1 MIIAVIVSAVLLS
14 ASSDNTNDVA
24 ATEEDI
30 EAVQLRSLKNFHLKT
45 GGETWINSDGWN
57 LTGDDKTHH
66 CTWFGIRCGGLNDVQ
81 SISLPNNNLTSSDY
95 DFAEIQN
102 ITSIQELDL
111 SLNSLDGDVT
121 NLTTFLSS
129 LSAFR
134 KFDFRFNI
142 AISGI
147 VSSEICSNSDVSIL
161 VDCFIDCEC
170 CDHEALCDCVDMV
183 DFEDSEGNNCLW

>member
-1 MIIAVIVSAVLLS
+1 MIIAVIISAVLLS
-14 ASSDNTNDVA
+14 ISFDKSNDVA

-30 EAVQLRSLKNFHLKT
+30 DDIEAVQLESLKNFHLKT

-57 LTGDDKTHH
+57 LTGDDKTHY

-111 SLNSLDGDVT
+111 SLNRISDFNLASSDSYCAFESSYSSNLEAFCLSL
-121 NLTTFLSS
+121 N
-129 LSAFR
+129 
-134 KFDFRFNI
+134 
-142 AISGI
+142 
-147 VSSEICSNSDVSIL
+147 
-161 VDCFIDCEC
+161 
-170 CDHEALCDCVDMV
+170 
-183 DFEDSEGNNCLW
+183 